1 MRKSSDSVTA
11 RQKGRFELQNPGNSP
26 ENGSGAGWEA
36 SANFCFWPLQ
46 CYRFLSLQGGALLT
60 AHFGRATF
68 SVMI

>member
-11 RQKGRFELQNPGNSP
+11 GQKGRFELQNLGNSP

-46 CYRFLSLQGGALLT
+46 CYRLLSPPKEVLCLPRTLAVR
-60 AHFGRATF
+60 H
-68 SVMI
+68 SP